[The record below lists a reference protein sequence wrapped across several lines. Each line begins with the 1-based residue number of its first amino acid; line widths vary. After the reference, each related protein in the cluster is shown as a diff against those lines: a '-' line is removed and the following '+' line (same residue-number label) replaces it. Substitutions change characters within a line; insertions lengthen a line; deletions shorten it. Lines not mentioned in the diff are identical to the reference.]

1 MPHATLKIVPGVD
14 TTKTPT
20 LNELAVSYTNL
31 VRFFPDR
38 SGYGLVQKTGG
49 WSQYIAGAFSAPVR
63 ELKAW
68 SDLENIKYLAIGGEG
83 NVGVKIFRSS
93 DSSII
98 DVTPYSFTQD
108 EESSFT
114 NTGVALP
121 SITDHSSV
129 KVATT
134 ANLSATYSNG
144 TSGVGATLTNSGTL
158 AALSIDGVS
167 LAVSDRVL
175 VKDQST
181 GLQNGVY
188 VVTTVGS
195 GSVAWVLTR
204 ATDFDTWG
212 TGSLRIQQGATFL
225 VNLGT
230 VNSNRYYYC
239 SNSSTVTVGTTAI
252 TFVVGGGFTTQSGV
266 SSIRF
271 YTTNVP
277 TASSYV
283 YFPTIVNVGNVNLL
297 GPYDIEST
305 GSGYLTFSVPS
316 LIANISKIKS
326 STSGSD
332 RIVTIT
338 FDQAHSF
345 YSGQTIYVA
354 GVDDSTFNGSFTI
367 GTSPGDVKEFTI
379 RYTQTG
385 VSTAT
390 SSNGGTVNAR
400 VNFGGVPPAFT
411 TTSGS
416 DSVIVTLMNHG
427 FTVGSTFRITRPTT
441 VGGLTLQD
449 YYTVTSVLTPT
460 TSNYSSQFRISTEK
474 NATSTETKYENDGNI
489 FAQYFVGLTSS
500 GQNSNYFYGGGV
512 YNEGLYG
519 SGYVASARNGTAITA
534 SNWTMDNWGSIL
546 IACPLDGTIYYWQ
559 PQGSAVINLNYMPN
573 APIFNRGAFVAM
585 PQRQVIA
592 YGSSFG
598 TISDP
603 LLVRWCDVEDFT
615 TWIAQAN
622 NQAGSYRI
630 PTGSRIVGGLQAAQQ
645 TLLWTDLDLWSMTYI
660 GQPYI
665 YAFNKIGANAGLISQ
680 KAAAQMGGVVYWMSQ
695 KQFFRFSGEGVET
708 IPCSVWDQVF
718 QNIYPGNDENG
729 IPYYE
734 RIRCGANS
742 QYNEIV
748 WYFPAHY
755 TNDIDPAT
763 GLALD
768 EGQIG
773 TGEVN
778 AYVRYNVAL
787 NQWDYGYQQ
796 PDNSDVLVG
805 RTAWIDQSILGP
817 PIGAAS
823 TGSVNLSNGV
833 PINGYFTAASVYA
846 AGASSVA
853 TIYFTPV
860 DRTFAAGSSI
870 IVTDFTNTNF
880 NGNYTVTSSAV
891 GHTATVTISSASPGV
906 ITWVDHGLSANDPVY
921 FTTTNTLPTEITQ
934 NTIYFVK
941 TVLSGSTFTISA
953 TPGGTAINTTGTGSG
968 VIKGFNPSKIVMAN
982 SNFASTTGTDTTAGI
997 IKYSVGGVVYQHEIG
1012 NNAVNS
1018 AIECGFTTGYAS
1030 IAEGDEMTFIDQV
1043 WPDMKWG
1050 QFDQA
1055 KTATVKITFY
1065 ATNYPGDE
1073 PIQYGPYDVT
1083 RGTDYLSVRMR
1094 ARLISL
1100 SVSST
1105 DKDSFWRLGAIRY
1118 RFQSDGKY

>member
-14 TTKTPT
+14 TSKTPT

-49 WSQYIAGAFSAPVR
+49 WSQYIAGAFDAPVR

-68 SDLENIKYLAIGGEG
+68 SDLENTKYLAIGGEG
-83 NVGVKIFRSS
+83 SVGVKVFRSS
-93 DSSII
+93 DSSVI
-98 DVTPYSFTQD
+98 DVTPYTFTQD

-114 NTGVALP
+114 NTGVELP
-121 SITDHSSV
+121 SITEHTPVD
-129 KVATT
+129 VATT
-134 ANLSATYSNG
+134 GNLTATYDNG

-158 AALSIDGVS
+158 AALSIDGVT

-175 VKDQST
+175 VKDQTTASR
-181 GLQNGVY
+181 NGVY
-188 VVTTVGS
+188 EVTTVGS

-204 ATDFDTWG
+204 TTDFDTWG
-212 TGSLRIQQGATFL
+212 TGTNRIEQGATFL
-225 VNLGT
+225 VQSGT

-239 SNSSTVTVGTTAI
+239 SNSSTVTVGTTSI
-252 TFVVGGGFTTQSGV
+252 TFVRGGGFVTQDGTNA
-266 SSIRF
+266 IRF

-277 TASSYV
+277 SSASYV

-297 GPYDIEST
+297 GPYDITST
-305 GSGYLTFSVPS
+305 GSGYFVFNYPGLRD
-316 LIANISKIKS
+316 NISKIKAVPD
-326 STSGSD
+326 GSD
-332 RIVTIT
+332 RTVTIT
-338 FDQAHSF
+338 FSSPHSF
-345 YSGQTIYVA
+345 YSGQTIYVSN
-354 GVDDSTFNGSFTI
+354 VDDSSFDGSFTI
-367 GTSPGDVKEFTI
+367 GSGVNDVKEFTI

-385 VSTAT
+385 VSAAAA
-390 SSNGGTVNAR
+390 SNGGTVNAR
-400 VNFGGVPPAFT
+400 VNFGGIPPEFT

-416 DSVIVTLMNHG
+416 DSILVTLVNHNLS
-427 FTVGSTFRITRPTT
+427 VGSTFRVTKPTT
-441 VGGLTLQD
+441 VGGITLD
-449 YYTVTSVLTPT
+449 GYYTVTSVLDP
-460 TSNYSSQFRISTEK
+460 SIGNYSSQFRISFDK

-489 FAQYFVGLTSS
+489 FARYFVGLYSS
-500 GQNSNYFYGGGV
+500 NQNSNYFYGGGV

-519 SGYVASARNGTAITA
+519 SGYVATPDNGDPLV
-534 SNWTMDNWGSIL
+534 SPNWTLDNWGSIL

-559 PQGSAVINLNYMPN
+559 PEGSAVTNLNYMPN

-598 TISDP
+598 TVNDP

-615 TWIAQAN
+615 IWIAQAN

-630 PTGSRIVGGLQAAQQ
+630 PTGSRIVGGIQASQQ

-665 YAFNKIGANAGLISQ
+665 YSFNKIGANAGLISQ
-680 KAAAQMGGVVYWMSQ
+680 KAVAQMGGVVYWMSQ

-708 IPCSVWDQVF
+708 IPCPVWDQVF
-718 QNIYPGNDENG
+718 QNIYPGVDENG

-742 QYNEIV
+742 QFNEIV

-755 TNDIDPAT
+755 TNNIDPVT
-763 GLALD
+763 GLALN
-768 EGQIG
+768 EGRLG

-778 AYVRYNVAL
+778 AYVKYNVVL

-796 PDNSDVLVG
+796 PDNANVLVG

-823 TGSVNLSNGV
+823 TGSVNISNGV
-833 PINGYFTAASVYA
+833 AINGYFIASNVYA
-846 AGASSVA
+846 TGGSSIA
-853 TIYFTPV
+853 TIYFNPV
-860 DRTFAAGSSI
+860 DKTFSAGSSI
-870 IVTDFTNTNF
+870 VVSGFSETKF
-880 NGNYTVTSSAV
+880 NGNYTVTSSYT
-891 GHTATVTISSASPGV
+891 GHTATVTISNASPGV
-906 ITWVDHGLSANDPVY
+906 VTWVDHGLVADDPVY
-921 FTTTNTLPTEITQ
+921 FTTTNTLPSQITQ
-934 NTIYFVK
+934 GTVYFVK
-941 TVLSGSTFTISA
+941 TVLTGNTFTIST
-953 TPGGTAINTTGTGSG
+953 TPGGAAINTSGTGSG
-968 VIKGFNPSKIVMAN
+968 VIKGFHPSQIVMAN
-982 SNFASTTGTDTTAGI
+982 TNFSSTTGTDSTAGV
-997 IKYSVGGVVYQHEIG
+997 IKYKIGGVVYQHEVG
-1012 NNAVNS
+1012 NNAINFP
-1018 AIECGFTTGYAS
+1018 IESGFTTGYAA

-1050 QFDQA
+1050 QFDQP

-1065 ATNYPGDE
+1065 ATNYPGDA
-1073 PIQYGPYDVT
+1073 PIQYGPYEVT
-1083 RGTDYLSVRMR
+1083 RGTEYLSVRMR
-1094 ARLISL
+1094 ARLIAM

-1118 RFQSDGKY
+1118 RFQPDGKY